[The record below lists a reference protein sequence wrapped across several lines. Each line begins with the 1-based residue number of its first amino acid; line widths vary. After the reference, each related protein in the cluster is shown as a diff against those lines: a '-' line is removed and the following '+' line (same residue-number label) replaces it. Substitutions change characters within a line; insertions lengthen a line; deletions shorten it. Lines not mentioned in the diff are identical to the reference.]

1 MIDAGRMM
9 ILLGAMLAGVGL
21 WGVLP
26 GATVRSRLLGAVL
39 AAAGLGLVAAQLP
52 WVGGWVDQSLFTLLA
67 FVAVGSAAAAIS
79 LRNPVYAAIWFG
91 MSLVATAGLLLFQG
105 AQFLAVAT
113 IIVYAGAILVTF
125 LFVLMLAEPSGRA
138 PYDRQAWEGLVSAL
152 SGAFLVGILSL
163 TVARALADPAEV
175 VSPVPVPV
183 TDQDRQAGIL
193 AEDHVRRIG
202 QVLFD
207 LPGPAGPNRAPK
219 PGYLIAVEAAGV
231 LLLAAL
237 VGAAAIAGRARTP
250 QPDPAPKPHPTHSA
264 GGPRHG

>member
-1 MIDAGRMM
+1 MIAAGRMM
-9 ILLGAMLAGVGL
+9 ILLGAVLAGVGL
-21 WGVLP
+21 WGLLP
-26 GATVRSRLLGAVL
+26 GGTVRARLLGAVL
-39 AAAGLGLVAAQLP
+39 AAAGLGLVAAQWP
-52 WVGGWVDQSLFTLLA
+52 WVGGWIDQSLFMLLA
-67 FVAVGSAAAAIS
+67 AAAVGSAAAAIS

-91 MSLVATAGLLLFQG
+91 MSLTATAGLLLFQG

-163 TVARALADPAEV
+163 TVARVLADPAEV
-175 VSPVPVPV
+175 VPPVPV
-183 TDQDRQAGIL
+183 TDEQRQAGIL
-193 AEDHVRRIG
+193 AEDHVLRIG
-202 QVLFD
+202 QVLFG
-207 LPGPAGPNRAPK
+207 LPEPAGPNLAPK

-237 VGAAAIAGRARTP
+237 VGAAAICGRARTP
-250 QPDPAPKPHPTHSA
+250 QPDPAPKPHPNHSA
-264 GGPRHG
+264 GGPSHG

>member
-1 MIDAGRMM
+1 ML
-9 ILLGAMLAGVGL
+9 ILLGAILAGVGL
-21 WGVLP
+21 WGLLP
-26 GATVRSRLLGAVL
+26 GATVRARLLGAVL
-39 AAAGLGLVAAQLP
+39 AAAGLGLVAAQVP
-52 WVGGWVDQSLFTLLA
+52 GVGGWIDQSLFSLLA
-67 FVAVGSAAAAIS
+67 VVAVGSAAGAIS

-152 SGAFLVGILSL
+152 SGALLVGILSL
-163 TVARALADPAEV
+163 TVARVLADPAEV
-175 VSPVPVPV
+175 VSPTSVPV
-183 TDQDRQAGIL
+183 TDRDPDNGIL
-193 AEDHVRRIG
+193 AEDHVRQIG

-207 LPGPAGPNRAPK
+207 LPQSTGPNRAPK

-231 LLLAAL
+231 LLLSAL
-237 VGAAAIAGRARTP
+237 VGAAAIVGRARTP
-250 QPDPAPKPHPTHSA
+250 RPDPATKSHPTHSA
-264 GGPRHG
+264 GGPSHA